1 MANIKSAKKRIK
13 VNETKR
19 ANNVPVKS
27 VMKTT
32 IKKALVNPSEETL
45 KEANKKIDKA
55 LNSGIITKNKAARQK
70 SRIAKKLNNNKKIY
84 LAKAYRYNHKY
95 TSDNMEMKQQILEKN
110 TGILII
116 RELPDTVTANKT
128 EAEAYS
134 AVWDLMIELEKNL
147 PMAFVFYGQDS
158 LVENNK
164 RYDEIGIFLP
174 NSIFLKH
181 LEKHVAKAEAIIYAN
196 K

>member
-70 SRIAKKLNNNKKIY
+70 SRIAKKLNNITHYYILDSKYSSSQTLEQYQVIDKLYDKYFTN
-84 LAKAYRYNHKY
+84 LA
-95 TSDNMEMKQQILEKN
+95 
-110 TGILII
+110 
-116 RELPDTVTANKT
+116 V
-128 EAEAYS
+128 
-134 AVWDLMIELEKNL
+134 
-147 PMAFVFYGQDS
+147 
-158 LVENNK
+158 
-164 RYDEIGIFLP
+164 YDEDRNVLTTQNIISVNAIHPFGTYELSKWKEKSL
-174 NSIFLKH
+174 SIIPDVSSILLSKEQNNLDYFIKL
-181 LEKHVAKAEAIIYAN
+181 LNIR
-196 K
+196 

>member
-70 SRIAKKLNNNKKIY
+70 SRIAKKLNNNNWRKLDFKSIQKIVFLLVVDNKK
-84 LAKAYRYNHKY
+84 L
-95 TSDNMEMKQQILEKN
+95 DNK
-110 TGILII
+110 
-116 RELPDTVTANKT
+116 
-128 EAEAYS
+128 
-134 AVWDLMIELEKNL
+134 
-147 PMAFVFYGQDS
+147 
-158 LVENNK
+158 
-164 RYDEIGIFLP
+164 
-174 NSIFLKH
+174 
-181 LEKHVAKAEAIIYAN
+181 
-196 K
+196 

>member
-55 LNSGIITKNKAARQK
+55 LNKAARQK
-70 SRIAKKLNNNKKIY
+70 SRIAKKLNNN
-84 LAKAYRYNHKY
+84 N
-95 TSDNMEMKQQILEKN
+95 
-110 TGILII
+110 
-116 RELPDTVTANKT
+116 
-128 EAEAYS
+128 
-134 AVWDLMIELEKNL
+134 
-147 PMAFVFYGQDS
+147 
-158 LVENNK
+158 
-164 RYDEIGIFLP
+164 
-174 NSIFLKH
+174 
-181 LEKHVAKAEAIIYAN
+181 
-196 K
+196 